1 MKDPVIMMNEEH
13 LEPSSASTDLTL
25 GIYSLHCLHKY
36 TYSQIVYTVAQKL
49 LGNEINQNH
58 VFQRSYSF
66 ELLVLDIIKRNVQH
80 PCDLENI
87 NENFMGGVLCVDRYM
102 SYIIQ
107 VYCGITRGR
116 MLSGKLFTHIFLCR
130 YMSYR
135 CTHPHK
141 ILCN

>member
-1 MKDPVIMMNEEH
+1 MNEEH

-25 GIYSLHCLHKY
+25 CIYSLHCLHKH

-49 LGNEINQNH
+49 LGNDISPNH

-66 ELLVLDIIKRNVQH
+66 ELLVLDIIKKRNLQH
-80 PCDLENI
+80 PCDLGNI
-87 NENFMGGVLCVDRYM
+87 NKNFMGVVLCVDRYM

-107 VYCGITRGR
+107 ICSGITCGECSMGSFIHRV
-116 MLSGKLFTHIFLCR
+116 LCR

-135 CTHPHK
+135 CTHPHTM
-141 ILCN
+141 LCK